1 MTYPVY
7 VEHFTYFVK
16 ITELGFE
23 VEGLI
28 KFLFTPDMEIS
39 YLIFNEDTG
48 VEILYIVYNIY
59 IPFAWQRL
67 MWRKSKDWVASN
79 QDNVSDLGDNNHS
92 LTRFHEKEKIW
103 TF

>member
-1 MTYPVY
+1 
-7 VEHFTYFVK
+7 VK

-23 VEGLI
+23 VEGLN
-28 KFLFTPDMEIS
+28 KFLFTPDS

-67 MWRKSKDWVASN
+67 MLVNTACI
-79 QDNVSDLGDNNHS
+79 
-92 LTRFHEKEKIW
+92 T
-103 TF
+103 

>member
-1 MTYPVY
+1 
-7 VEHFTYFVK
+7 VK

-48 VEILYIVYNIY
+48 VEILYIVYNVY
-59 IPFAWQRL
+59 IPLAWQRL
-67 MWRKSKDWVASN
+67 MLVNTACI
-79 QDNVSDLGDNNHS
+79 
-92 LTRFHEKEKIW
+92 T
-103 TF
+103 